1 MEFVIIGE
9 PGNKNDPVFN
19 FGYVPYIYEIGK
31 YKVTNEEYAGFL
43 NAVAKFQDPFSLYSP
58 SMSTGL
64 FGGIDRFD
72 QEGTYLYC
80 SKKEYKRRPVVY
92 ISWYDLARMA
102 NWYHYGK
109 PSTGRSEL
117 GTTEGTASKGAY
129 DTRYF
134 PKSNTESVDYNK
146 LPFGRNKKALYWIP
160 HEYEWYKAGHYDPT
174 IAEKRKYWDYP
185 VRTNNTP
192 NNTAPPGDQH
202 SVNYFKDTFSIG
214 KPYFLTEVGA
224 YKFAS
229 SYYNTFDQGGNV
241 WEWLE
246 NWRFEDRGVE
256 KVRGVRGG
264 SATYSEIGLH
274 ARNTDP
280 GNPSHEKFLWG
291 GRLARAH
298 ITVSGDVVYSD
309 SSYVIRS
316 WFWQRLE
323 RTIKATLRKRIKS
336 ISGVF
341 KKNP

>member
-1 MEFVIIGE
+1 MEFVVVGD

-31 YKVTNEEYAGFL
+31 YKVTNEDYAEFL

-64 FGGIDRFD
+64 FGGIDQLE
-72 QEGTYLYC
+72 QEGTYTYHA
-80 SKKEYKRRPVVY
+80 KKEHQRRPVVY

-117 GTTEGTASKGAY
+117 GTTEGTGSRGAY

-134 PKSNTESVDYNK
+134 PKNVTDSVDYRK
-146 LPFGRNKKALYWIP
+146 LPFGRNRKALYWIP
-160 HEYEWYKAGHYDPT
+160 HEYEWYKAGHFDPT
-174 IAEKRKYWDYP
+174 IEGERKYWNYP
-185 VRTNNTP
+185 VQTNNLP
-192 NNTAPPGDQH
+192 NNNAPPGDQH
-202 SVNYFKDTFSIG
+202 SINYFNGVFSIG

-224 YKFAS
+224 YKFAP

-246 NWRFEDRGVE
+246 NWRFQDRGAE
-256 KVRGVRGG
+256 KVRGLRGG
-264 SATYSEIGLH
+264 SATYTEIGLH
-274 ARNTDP
+274 AHNTDP

-298 ITVSGDVVYSD
+298 INPADDIIYSD
-309 SSYVIRS
+309 ISYVIRS
-316 WFWQRLE
+316 RFLR
-323 RTIKATLRKRIKS
+323 RFKRSIKGNLRKRIKRVGNALKK
-336 ISGVF
+336 IS
-341 KKNP
+341 